1 MNWPDTMDS
10 ADRVEAVIAKQG
22 AILGAH
28 KQGSQALGAQY
39 QSLHATQENF
49 LAALQEIRTALP
61 GAPSRAAQSPAEP
74 PQPEPYSGEP
84 GPYGTFL
91 LKCDLAFTYSPHTFT
106 TDSVKLAY
114 LVAKL
119 QGKVLSWAEAY
130 LSVHPLPTCSYD
142 EFLGEFKKTF
152 AHPVAEGST
161 EERLL
166 RLQQGNQPTV
176 SATSGNIRRRLRQ
189 HGCHTRAHANPLA
202 SHRGGKRAPPP
213 LRGVLLLCRA

>member
-1 MNWPDTMDS
+1 MCFRFPGPSLLSPSTPALLGLSSYSGRIQGPSPAYPPASLTTLDTAELRS
-10 ADRVEAVIAKQG
+10 PT
-22 AILGAH
+22 
-28 KQGSQALGAQY
+28 LGAQY

-166 RLQQGNQPTV
+166 RLQQGNQALLN
-176 SATSGNIRRRLRQ
+176 SSLIL
-189 HGCHTRAHANPLA
+189 H
-202 SHRGGKRAPPP
+202 SSSRG
-213 LRGVLLLCRA
+213 